1 MQSFFSF
8 LPLCCF
14 VRHYFATFFFVKEKD
29 KKQYFTCRLMWLEN
43 LLFWSL
49 QFMIGYF
56 FVTWTEPEPSSPSP
70 PPLPSR
76 QVQPSLTTQQHFLK
90 TKQVTNLVRKLS
102 NAFHQVLIGL
112 PISSNHMS
120 HYWYNI
126 KGIFIIGTVSSKSNM

>member
-1 MQSFFSF
+1 MQINVTRKLIILISTI
-8 LPLCCF
+8 
-14 VRHYFATFFFVKEKD
+14 HD
-29 KKQYFTCRLMWLEN
+29 W
-43 LLFWSL
+43 LLFCYMNRRARTLLSL
-49 QFMIGYF
+49 
-56 FVTWTEPEPSSPSP
+56 P
-70 PPLPSR
+70 PPRPC